1 MVETPSTR
9 SSLLIRLR
17 DPRDERAWA
26 EFVEI
31 YEPLVLGLA
40 RRRGLQGADA
50 DDLAQEVFC
59 AVASAIGR
67 WDSDPARG
75 SLRGWLFRVA
85 RNLTVDL
92 LTIRKWQ
99 PRGSG
104 DTDARRLL
112 EEVPGPAGEDS
123 ELFDDEYRRR
133 LFDWA
138 AGRIRD
144 EFPEVAWRAFWM
156 AGVEGRSGADVA
168 ETLET
173 TVGTVYY
180 YKSTVMSR
188 LRREIEHVEG
198 R

>member
-9 SSLLIRLR
+9 ASLLIRLR

-59 AVASAIGR
+59 ALASAIGR
-67 WDSDPARG
+67 WEPDPARG
-75 SLRGWLFRVA
+75 SFRGWLFRVA

-92 LTIRKWQ
+92 LTVRKWQ

-104 DTDARRLL
+104 GTDARRLL
-112 EEVPGPAGEDS
+112 EEVPGPTGEDT

-138 AGRIRD
+138 AGRIRG
-144 EFPEVAWRAFWM
+144 EFPESAWRAFWM

-168 ETLET
+168 ETLGT

-180 YKSTVMSR
+180 YKSTVMAR

-198 R
+198 Q